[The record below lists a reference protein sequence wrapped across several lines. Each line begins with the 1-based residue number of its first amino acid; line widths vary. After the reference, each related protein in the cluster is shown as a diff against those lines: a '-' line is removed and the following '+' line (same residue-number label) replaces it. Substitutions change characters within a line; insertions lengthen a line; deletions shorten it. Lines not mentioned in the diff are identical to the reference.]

1 MSAMVNEAVN
11 FVRRLS
17 AVPRPPNEGMS
28 EEEIQQQQREV
39 QQRERELQENL
50 SRLRRKKKRE
60 DKEDDSEHRASR
72 IEDEDADEQIPYE
85 EREEERGAQETPK
98 ESRFMNTVKSAVH
111 KVDERLDEAWEEL
124 EDAAERAYTRSKEGT
139 AKFLKDTKADFDKAM
154 KNTHRTRTRKAAA
167 PLVSPAARERSA
179 AFAIRDYERRHAP
192 KPANSGFSLSDD
204 NNPSQNPYIGFS
216 DMTGFGELD
225 RTAFNL
231 NTNQFSF
238 SLIGDSSDFNG
249 AKFANQNHFS
259 FSGDGFGR
267 VGKDS
272 GFNVSYRGEFAFGG
286 NEFSF
291 LPKPPKQQKKR
302 KNNNRKNNSRD
313 FDISR
318 LIF

>member
-17 AVPRPPNEGMS
+17 AVPRPPNDGRS

-60 DKEDDSEHRASR
+60 DNAEDSEYKPSI
-72 IEDEDADEQIPYE
+72 IEDEDEDDQTPYSKRGE
-85 EREEERGAQETPK
+85 EGETQETPK
-98 ESRFMNTVKSAVH
+98 ESRFMNKVKSAVH
-111 KVDERLDEAWEEL
+111 KVDERLDEFGEEI
-124 EDAAERAYTRSKEGT
+124 ENAAERAYTRSKEGA
-139 AKFLKDTKADFDKAM
+139 AKFVKDTKDDFDKAM
-154 KNTHRTRTRKAAA
+154 KGTHRTRGRRAAA

-179 AFAIRDYERRHAP
+179 SFAIRDYERRHAP
-192 KPANSGFSLSDD
+192 KPANSAFSLSDD
-204 NNPSQNPYIGFS
+204 NNPQSNPYIGFS

-267 VGKDS
+267 GGKDS
-272 GFNVSYRGEFAFGG
+272 GFNVSYRGEFALGRSD
-286 NEFSF
+286 FSF

-302 KNNNRKNNSRD
+302 KDNNRKNNSRD

>member
-1 MSAMVNEAVN
+1 MVNEATN
-11 FVRRLS
+11 FIKRLS
-17 AVPRPPNEGMS
+17 AVPRPPNAGMS

-98 ESRFMNTVKSAVH
+98 ESRFMNKVKSAVH

-139 AKFLKDTKADFDKAM
+139 GKFFKDTKADFDKAM

-167 PLVSPAARERSA
+167 PLVSPAARDRSA

-216 DMTGFGELD
+216 DMAGFGELSRD
-225 RTAFNL
+225 AFSL
-231 NTNQFSF
+231 DTSQFGF
-238 SLIGDSSDFNG
+238 SLIGDSEKFGGAMYQDEKPFGGFNV
-249 AKFANQNHFS
+249 KQE
-259 FSGDGFGR
+259 R
-267 VGKDS
+267 
-272 GFNVSYRGEFAFGG
+272 GFNVSYSGEFGAFRHSR
-286 NEFSF
+286 NESFSF

-302 KNNNRKNNSRD
+302 KDNNRKNNSRD
-313 FDISR
+313 FDISQ